1 MPVSH
6 TSLARQSSGGGL
18 VMLTPDGNLDKLK
31 EDLLLCSTEGRDVIQ
46 VLGIREAKVSTSP
59 SRILVYEAFSY

>member
-18 VMLTPDGNLDKLK
+18 VMLTPDNNLATLK
-31 EDLLLCSTEGRDVIQ
+31 EDLLLRSTEGKDVIQ
-46 VLGIREAKVSTSP
+46 VLGIREAKVSSLRP
-59 SRILVYEAFSY
+59 HALAYEYLA